1 MKKWVWYLI
10 GGIVFLLAGGG
21 VLYGVLTHKE
31 PGLMKVCWKSGHAVY
46 DNASCTQDLQW
57 DRTVFPLTYFID
69 FDKDHKDYLES
80 VEAGVKLWNRE
91 IGRDLFVRTEKREEA
106 KLIVQWGSVEGN
118 TGGYTKHF
126 GTGHPERAEVT
137 LVDATDVHAVYRF
150 AAHELGHVLGLA
162 HDEAPRSIM
171 YPTQPGMTT
180 DMTLVLPSDFDKK
193 LLKELYQ

>member
-1 MKKWVWYLI
+1 MKKWVWYVI
-10 GGIVFLLAGGG
+10 GAIVLALAGGG

-31 PGLMKVCWKSGHAVY
+31 PGLMKVCWQAGQAVY
-46 DNASCTQDLQW
+46 DNKDCAQDLQW
-57 DRTVFPLTYFID
+57 DRTVFPMKYFID
-69 FDKDHKDYLES
+69 FDKDHKTYVES
-80 VEAGVKLWNRE
+80 VEAGIKLWNKE
-91 IGRDLFVRTEKREEA
+91 IGPLFQRTEKREEA

-126 GTGHPERAEVT
+126 GNGHPERAEVT
-137 LVDATDVHAVYRF
+137 LVEATDVHAVYRF

-180 DMTLVLPSDFDKK
+180 DMTFVLPSDADKK
-193 LLKELYQ
+193 LLKELYK